1 MIEITLDGIKEVRE
15 KLAKLEA
22 SLDPTEILDEAE
34 ALLLNRIRTRFLAET
49 DPDGNK
55 WPESKAAKKRR
66 ASGGTGTLFD
76 TGTLFRS
83 LQAYAKGLDERAIGT
98 DVPYAP
104 FLQFGTDKLPAR
116 VFLGIGE
123 EDLMLVERLVLLR
136 IEEAVE

>member
-1 MIEITLDGIKEVRE
+1 MIEITLEGIKEVRE

-22 SLDPTEILDEAE
+22 SLNPTEILDEAE

-66 ASGGTGTLFD
+66 AAGGTGTLFD
-76 TGTLFRS
+76 TGTLFHS
-83 LQAYAKGLDERAIGT
+83 LQAYVKGLDERAIGT

-104 FLQFGTDKLPAR
+104 FLQEGTGKMPPR
-116 VFLGIGE
+116 VFLGFGE
-123 EDLMLVERLVLLR
+123 EDMTLVERLVLLR

>member
-1 MIEITLDGIKEVRE
+1 MIEITLGGIKQVLE

-66 ASGGTGTLFD
+66 AAGGTGTLFD
-76 TGTLFRS
+76 TGTLFHS

-104 FLQFGTDKLPAR
+104 FLQAGTDKMPSR
-116 VFLGIGE
+116 VFLGFSA
-123 EDLMLVERLVLLR
+123 EDMTLVERLVMLR

>member
-1 MIEITLDGIKEVRE
+1 MIEITLEGIKEVRE

-22 SLDPTEILDEAE
+22 SLNPTEILDEAE

-49 DPDGNK
+49 DHDGNK

-66 ASGGTGTLFD
+66 AAGGPGTLFATGTLFH
-76 TGTLFRS
+76 S
-83 LQAYAKGLDERAIGT
+83 LQAYIKGLDERAIGT

-104 FLQFGTDKLPAR
+104 FLQEGTGKMPSR
-116 VFLGIGE
+116 VFLGFGE
-123 EDLMLVERLVLLR
+123 EDMTLVERLVLLR